1 MIRKPLVKLSQQQ
14 LRSRSSVISPL
25 LKEEKP
31 KIQNVCKDIR
41 GVLDEHLEQKSSL
54 LNPISKYYFDG
65 KGKALR
71 PRFILAMSEAVNS
84 HLGISSKELE
94 RRQYEVAMIAE
105 MYHTSSLYH
114 DDVIDKAELRRNRD
128 SVNLKWGQKSSVM
141 AGNYAI
147 ATSNILLGQL
157 RDPDVVSIMNRIIED
172 LVIGELQQL
181 SSNPDDKNDRF
192 QGYLKKSYNKT
203 ASLMA
208 NSCQAVA
215 QMAVTKDPGNRTEQ
229 ATSKKS
235 DEARMT
241 IESAYLYGKN
251 LGIAFQLIDD
261 WLDFSSTAEALGKP
275 AAADLKLGLAT
286 APVLFAADE
295 HEELD
300 SLIKRRFSR
309 NGDVQRAFHL
319 VLASNGLEQ
328 TQFLAKSYG
337 KAAYQSIKSWKNSE
351 AKQELLT
358 ILDEAI
364 QRTK

>member
-71 PRFILAMSEAVNS
+71 PRLILAMSEAVNS

-157 RDPDVVSIMNRIIED
+157 RDPDTGV
-172 LVIGELQQL
+172 GHC
-181 SSNPDDKNDRF
+181 
-192 QGYLKKSYNKT
+192 
-203 ASLMA
+203 
-208 NSCQAVA
+208 SC
-215 QMAVTKDPGNRTEQ
+215 P
-229 ATSKKS
+229 
-235 DEARMT
+235 
-241 IESAYLYGKN
+241 LCC
-251 LGIAFQLIDD
+251 
-261 WLDFSSTAEALGKP
+261 
-275 AAADLKLGLAT
+275 
-286 APVLFAADE
+286 
-295 HEELD
+295 
-300 SLIKRRFSR
+300 
-309 NGDVQRAFHL
+309 
-319 VLASNGLEQ
+319 
-328 TQFLAKSYG
+328 
-337 KAAYQSIKSWKNSE
+337 
-351 AKQELLT
+351 
-358 ILDEAI
+358 
-364 QRTK
+364 